1 MERHKRL
8 GKQVCGISLTALA
21 AASGHAWAQSAAATA
36 ATAPAAA
43 SAATAASSAS
53 AGGSPVQLQ
62 TVTVTATRRRENIR
76 NVPVSASTISND
88 SLNAMATGGQDLTA
102 LAGRVPSLNAE
113 NSDGR
118 AFPRFYIRGYGNTDF
133 HINSSQPVSLVYDD
147 VVLENSVL
155 KGFPAFDLQQ
165 IEVLRGPQG
174 TLFGRNTPA
183 GVIKFDSVT
192 PQDKFGGYISTSEAT
207 HNTENVE
214 GAVNIPI
221 NDDLAAR
228 ISFLQQHKDDW
239 IGNTAPGQSNQYGGY
254 NENAVRFQLQYAPS
268 TDFSALL
275 NIHEHRME
283 GSASLFR
290 ANVIQPGTDN
300 LVPGFDVSKV
310 QTDAV
315 NGQHLESYGTDLHLN
330 WTHGDYTFHSVT
342 GFETVHFYTQGDVDG
357 GFGDLNHL
365 PSGPGVIPFADETAD
380 GLSNHH
386 QFTQEIRVESKY
398 SGPLNWQA
406 GVFFFNEAY
415 DVHSY
420 VFDTFN
426 NNIETSEVTSRQAN
440 NAEAIFGSL
449 KYDVNTRLS
458 LTGGLRFTNDRKTLN
473 TNPNDLVAGGS
484 DLDQSKG
491 LSASTSD
498 NKISW
503 DVSALYRLTQT
514 TNVYSRIATSFRGST
529 IEPAG
534 PFNPMSVAAPETIL
548 SEELGVKSDLFDRR
562 ARVNFDVYHYVVTN
576 QQLSAVGGTTNSTV
590 LLNAQKAVGQG
601 AELDFQTYL
610 TDNLLFTLGG
620 SYNYTQ
626 IRDPNLQV
634 AVCASCTVKN
644 PTTVNAAGARVA
656 NINGNP
662 LPDAPKWN
670 TNFTLRY
677 SIPFGRGELY
687 AFTDWVYR
695 SKVNFTLYESDEFVG
710 KGNIIGGLR
719 LGYTWDHDRYEVAA
733 FARNITNQVVLVGG
747 IDFNNL
753 TGYVNDND
761 ERIFGLQFKA
771 RF

>member
-1 MERHKRL
+1 MKRHKRL
-8 GKQVCGISLTALA
+8 TKRVCSISLTALA
-21 AASGHAWAQSAAATA
+21 AASGHAWAQTAAAVPA
-36 ATAPAAA
+36 SASSVPAA
-43 SAATAASSAS
+43 SGVAAA
-53 AGGSPVQLQ
+53 GSPVQLQ
-62 TVTVTATRRRENIR
+62 TVTVTATRKSENIK

-88 SLNAMATGGQDLTA
+88 ALTAIQSGGQDLTA

-147 VVLENSVL
+147 IVLENSVL

-183 GVIKFDSVT
+183 GVVKFDSVT
-192 PQDKFGGYISTSEAT
+192 PQNKYGGYISTSEAT
-207 HNTENVE
+207 HNTANVE
-214 GAVNIPI
+214 GAINIPI
-221 NDDLAAR
+221 NDELAAR
-228 ISFLQQHKDDW
+228 LSFLDQHKDDW
-239 IGNTAPGQSNQYGGY
+239 IQDTAPGNTNKYGGY
-254 NENAVRFQLQYAPS
+254 NENAVRFQLQYTPTA
-268 TDFSALL
+268 DFNALL

-290 ANVIQPGTDN
+290 ANVIEPGTDN
-300 LVPGFDVSKV
+300 LVPGFDISKV
-310 QTDAV
+310 QTDAA

-330 WTHGDYTFHSVT
+330 WTRGDYAFHSIT
-342 GFETVHFYTQGDVDG
+342 GFETVHFFTQGDVDG
-357 GFGDLNHL
+357 GFGDINHL
-365 PSGPGVIPFADETAD
+365 PSGPGIIPFSDETAD

-386 QFTQEIRVESKY
+386 QFTQEFRVESKY

-420 VFDTFN
+420 IFDSN
-426 NNIETSEVTSRQAN
+426 NNNVETSEVTSRQAN

-449 KYDVNTRLS
+449 KYDVNSRLS

-473 TNPNDLVAGGS
+473 TNPNDLVSGGS

-498 NKISW
+498 NKVSW
-503 DVSALYRLTQT
+503 DLSALYRLTET
-514 TNVYSRIATSFRGST
+514 TNLYGRVATSFRGST

-534 PFNPMSVAAPETIL
+534 PFNPMSIAAPETIL
-548 SEELGVKSDLFDRR
+548 SEEIGAKSDLFDHR
-562 ARVNFDVYHYVVTN
+562 AHVNFDVYNYTVKD

-590 LLNAQKAVGQG
+590 LLNATKAVGQG

-610 TDNLLFTLGG
+610 TDDLLFTVGG

-634 AVCASCTVKN
+634 AVCATCTVKN
-644 PTTVNAAGARVA
+644 PVTTNAAGVKVA

-662 LPDAPKWN
+662 LPDAPRWN

-677 SIPFGRGELY
+677 SIPFGAGEFY

-695 SKVNFTLYESDEFVG
+695 SKVNYTLYQSDEFVG
-710 KGNIIGGLR
+710 KANIIGGLR
-719 LGYTWDHDRYEVAA
+719 IGYLWDHDRYELSA

-761 ERIFGLQFKA
+761 GRIFGVQFKA
-771 RF
+771 KF